1 MLQKF
6 AMVKYGVFVAK
17 ICKHALCASTV
28 RDIWWS
34 PLARQLLPP
43 CTSPNCMKIHRKY
56 KYKMQKQIHKTVNS
70 NTSQI
75 QNTNTQIANG
85 LGAKITE
92 LLCIQGGRSWRASG
106 DHQISLTALA
116 RSACLQIF
124 ATKTPYFTIA
134 NFCNINIVFYNSK
147 FCLQNL

>member
-43 CTSPNCMKIHRKY
+43 WHLQQPTF
-56 KYKMQKQIHKTVNS
+56 KMY
-70 NTSQI
+70 NTHES
-75 QNTNTQIANG
+75 
-85 LGAKITE
+85 
-92 LLCIQGGRSWRASG
+92 
-106 DHQISLTALA
+106 
-116 RSACLQIF
+116 
-124 ATKTPYFTIA
+124 
-134 NFCNINIVFYNSK
+134 
-147 FCLQNL
+147 

>member
-43 CTSPNCMKIHRKY
+43 WRY
-56 KYKMQKQIHKTVNS
+56 VNFF
-70 NTSQI
+70 
-75 QNTNTQIANG
+75 
-85 LGAKITE
+85 
-92 LLCIQGGRSWRASG
+92 
-106 DHQISLTALA
+106 SLTFRENLV
-116 RSACLQIF
+116 RDGPEGGGG
-124 ATKTPYFTIA
+124 TPLTESFRDWGH
-134 NFCNINIVFYNSK
+134 
-147 FCLQNL
+147 